1 MEIRRSSPSSRPSMR
16 RASPSRAKP
25 HRLSLRCSPAAA
37 RSKPTASAATR
48 RARRGKGKRRWEK
61 RPDGSALEETLDA
74 ARKSTDRP
82 RSRASGGDVRS
93 ADPRTLSALVT
104 SDFSNRWPAGEITG
118 SVGVD
123 PEMEQNM
130 APSTRAPRTRT
141 DPLSVRRAEL
151 ASGAVRDAGER
162 ATPACG
168 RDRQVR
174 RQLRDLTACAR
185 RGLSA
190 SAAARRVAEKSKI
203 ARGAPS
209 AERASARAPNVF
221 VFHRDRL
228 CRSRLRN
235 QTGRVSGFG

>member
-1 MEIRRSSPSSRPSMR
+1 M
-16 RASPSRAKP
+16 
-25 HRLSLRCSPAAA
+25 
-37 RSKPTASAATR
+37 
-48 RARRGKGKRRWEK
+48 GK

-82 RSRASGGDVRS
+82 RSRAGGGEVRS

-130 APSTRAPRTRT
+130 APSYRAPRTRT

-162 ATPACG
+162 TEPACG
-168 RDRQVR
+168 RDRLWR
-174 RQLRDLTACAR
+174 RQPRDLTACAR
-185 RGLSA
+185 RGLGA
-190 SAAARRVAEKSKI
+190 RAAARRLAEKSKI
-203 ARGAPS
+203 AR
-209 AERASARAPNVF
+209 EAPNVF
-221 VFHRDRL
+221 T
-228 CRSRLRN
+228 
-235 QTGRVSGFG
+235 QTTSAHSLALLGGFRQFNSALGHPG